1 MPKYKY
7 AYSDFHELNLDYILK
22 LCRESLGIGL
32 KFIDKQLWL
41 VNDLDEPLSK
51 VTIGYSTAAL
61 TDEDGNDIRTY
72 FISAGADNNKLVLTR
87 GNGETVT
94 IEIPYAK
101 KAEQDLEGH
110 DLTDYVYEVR
120 VVGDQLR
127 LINGKGEVT
136 DITVPFAVKASTDEN
151 SKLITSYVATVS
163 TDGDFIVVRDGTGT
177 ELNRFKCV
185 YAMRADN
192 DGAGNEITATYGHEL
207 QIGSTTVKLIS
218 ADGTQLSEVTVP
230 YAVSCTSDTDGNAL
244 LSDYAETLT
253 VDGDRL
259 ALEAHDGT
267 RLSTVTVPFAQVA
280 EHSNKS
286 VESVAINGN
295 SIVFTTYDGTSVS
308 IVSPYS
314 VKALND
320 AAGNELTKT
329 YVARVVN
336 DTSTGEMTFYSKDGT
351 VLAQITPRVD
361 AAVHDSYNNLIA
373 DFIKTIS
380 TDPLSDYVTV
390 THGTGTVDAVKI
402 EYSTRA
408 LSDSLNHQIHNH
420 YIHRLACIEDVDD
433 GHWKLAAY
441 NGEDSLMWMIEL
453 IAYSAQTDDQGRE
466 ITTYVGNVEVINNK
480 ITVSDGAGNIFEEIV
495 GEVDLSGVTGTFTG
509 DPLTPTG
516 TVSGTAVTLTSGT
529 APSKAADTYVAPSLT
544 YDAATE
550 ALTFNAGSFTEG
562 AFSAGTYPAVD
573 TVTDPTFTGTAVTP
587 TGTVAMSG
595 GTVPVDF
602 DD

>member
-72 FISAGADNNKLVLTR
+72 FISAGTENNKLVLTR
-87 GNGETVT
+87 GNDEVVT
-94 IEIPYAK
+94 IEIPFAK

-110 DLTDYVYEVR
+110 DLTDYVYEIR

-127 LINGKGEVT
+127 LINGKGEIT
-136 DITVPFAVKASTDEN
+136 DITVPFAIKAQTDPN
-151 SKLITSYVATVS
+151 SKAITSYVASVT
-163 TDGDFIVVRDGTGT
+163 TDGDFIVIRDGENN
-177 ELNRFKCV
+177 ELTRFKCV

-192 DGAGNEITATYGHEL
+192 DGNGDNIEANYGHAL

-218 ADGTQLSEVTVP
+218 KDGTQLSEVTVP
-230 YAVSCTSDTDGNAL
+230 YAVSCTSDTNGNAL

-253 VDGDRL
+253 VDGLRL

-286 VESVAINGN
+286 VESVTISGN
-295 SIVFTTYDGTSVS
+295 NLVFTTYDGTSVS
-308 IVSPYS
+308 IVCPYS

-336 DTSTGEMTFYSKDGT
+336 DTVTGEMTFYSKDGT
-351 VLAQITPRVD
+351 VLAQITPTVD
-361 AAVHDSYNNLIA
+361 SAVHDSYNNLIA

-408 LSDSLNHQIHNH
+408 LCDSLSHQIHNH
-420 YIHRLACIEDVDD
+420 YIHRLACVEDVDD

-453 IAYSAQTDDQGRE
+453 IAYSAQTDANGKT
-466 ITTYVGNVEVINNK
+466 ISTYIASVEVLNNK
-480 ITVSDGAGNIFEEIV
+480 ITITDGDGNVVNEID

-516 TVSGTAVTLTSGT
+516 TVSGTAVTLTAGT
-529 APSKAADTYVAPSLT
+529 APSKAADTFVAPSLT

-562 AFSAGTYPAVD
+562 AFSAGTFPTVAS
-573 TVTDPTFTGTAVTP
+573 VTDPTFTGTTVTP

-595 GTVPVDF
+595 GTVPVTF